1 MRFGKVFERGL
12 QGAELG
18 ALIGGAFTTAAVT
31 ATFFFTGPIGVAA
44 LAATATASAV
54 SGTAIGTGIGGG
66 VGAAFGAAEE
76 YMESKN

>member
-1 MRFGKVFERGL
+1 MGFGKIFERGL

-18 ALIGGAFTTAAVT
+18 GLIGAAFTTVAATTTLFV
-31 ATFFFTGPIGVAA
+31 TGPIGMAA